1 MVRMCEGPEQSTASC
16 SGHFCDGSA
25 SVENSS
31 TGVASILLE
40 LASSN
45 DLEGFRQAV
54 EDHKSQLNVSGGWYC
69 RQHGKGRMVMERRT
83 SLMVSAMYGSLD
95 VLSYILDSDASI
107 RGDINQKCGSDGSTA
122 LHCAAAG
129 GSVFAVET
137 VKLLLDHGADLSS
150 LDNQGRRPADV
161 IAKFPGHPQLK
172 AELESALKVVTRKLS
187 LELPEELDS
196 DIFTLGEGVDY
207 EADIG
212 HGDALPVD
220 LLTAPLQSESLE
232 SPVLSPSSSSSPKSA
247 DAAATKA
254 PGDLIEKVKEYPVDP
269 SIPDI
274 KNSMYTSDEF
284 RMFSFKVRPCSRAYS
299 HDWTEC
305 PFVHPGENARRRDP
319 RRFHYSCVPCPD
331 FRKGTCRRAD
341 GCEYAH
347 GVFECWLHPAQ
358 YRTRLCKDG
367 TRCARRVCFFA
378 HTPEELR
385 PLYVSTGSAL
395 PSPRTTGSL
404 DMAAMSPP
412 LAPGSP
418 SSVLMMSPFQS
429 SNPAHQQGTLV
440 TPPMSP
446 SSPSGSLPSSW
457 SQSNMPALHLP
468 GVGLH
473 TSRLRAALSARDIP
487 LEEDLGR
494 SPAFEGHSV
503 NEFTSL
509 TSQVL
514 STQAR
519 LNAAVAASSCG
530 TTSSRANK
538 YRSLGLTVAPT
549 NLEDMFA
556 SEMML
561 SPRSMVSDSAILSP
575 LESPLHSPMH
585 AFKSSLLHTQL
596 QNEVQAQMQM
606 QAHQAALDSQ
616 LQGSSFLVSPTHKS
630 FCLGRL
636 SALGGMDM
644 DKLEN
649 CGAPS
654 LTPAMDT
661 RAAAFAQRNSRS
673 LSSRDLGTGMHWSDW
688 GSPTGKPEWGVHGDD
703 LSKMRKS
710 ASFKFKRNDESD
722 SMWDQKGYKEG
733 PLSAETSATLQPGGD
748 SARESSDHHT
758 VPGPWVENIP
768 MDHIIA

>member
-1 MVRMCEGPEQSTASC
+1 MCEGPEQSNTASC
-16 SGHFCDGSA
+16 SVHFSDGEA
-25 SVENSS
+25 SLEDSS
-31 TGVASILLE
+31 IDVASILLE

-45 DLEGFRQAV
+45 DLEGFQQAV
-54 EDHKSQLNVSGGWYC
+54 DDNKSQLNVSGGWYC
-69 RQHGKGRMVMERRT
+69 RQHGKGRMVMEQRT
-83 SLMVSAMYGSLD
+83 PLMVAALYGSVD
-95 VLSYILDSDASI
+95 VLSYILNSNPSVQ
-107 RGDINQKCGSDGSTA
+107 GDINQKCGSDGSSA

-129 GSVFAVET
+129 GSVLAVET
-137 VKLLLDHGADLSS
+137 VKLLLDHGADLNN
-150 LDNQGRRPADV
+150 LDCQGRRPADV
-161 IAKFPGHPQLK
+161 IAEFPRHPHLK
-172 AELESALKVVTRKLS
+172 AELERVLKLVKRKLS
-187 LELPEELDS
+187 LHLPEELDS
-196 DIFTLGEGVDY
+196 EVSTLVEDGEYGMVP
-207 EADIG
+207 G
-212 HGDALPVD
+212 ALSSGSF
-220 LLTAPLQSESLE
+220 QSVALE
-232 SPVLSPSSSSSPKSA
+232 SPVLSPSSSSSPESV
-247 DAAATKA
+247 DTAAVKVSGEVT
-254 PGDLIEKVKEYPVDP
+254 EKVKEYPVDP

-331 FRKGTCRRAD
+331 FRKGTCRRGD
-341 GCEYAH
+341 SCEYAH

-378 HTPEELR
+378 HTTEELR

-473 TSRLRAALSARDIP
+473 GSRLRAALSARDIS

-494 SPAFEGHSV
+494 APAFEGHSV
-503 NEFTSL
+503 SEFTSL
-509 TSQVL
+509 PSQIL

-530 TTSSRANK
+530 STSSRANK

-549 NLEDMFA
+549 NLEDLFA

-561 SPRSMVSDSAILSP
+561 SPRSMMSDSALLSP
-575 LESPLHSPMH
+575 MESPMH
-585 AFKSSLLHTQL
+585 AFKSSLLHSQL
-596 QNEVQAQMQM
+596 QNEVQAQMQL
-606 QAHQAALDSQ
+606 QVQQAALDSQ
-616 LQGSSFLVSPTHKS
+616 LQGSSFLGSPTHKS
-630 FCLGRL
+630 SFSLGRL
-636 SALGGMDM
+636 SALGGMDVE
-644 DKLEN
+644 KLDN
-649 CGAPS
+649 CGASS
-654 LTPAMDT
+654 LTPAIGT
-661 RAAAFAQRNSRS
+661 RAAAFAQHDNRS
-673 LSSRDLGTGMHWSDW
+673 HSSRDLGAGMTWSDW

-703 LSKMRKS
+703 LSKLRKS
-710 ASFKFKRNDESD
+710 TSFRYRRNEDSD
-722 SMWDQKGYKEG
+722 LSWDQKGFKDG
-733 PLSAETSATLQPGGD
+733 SPTADVATSLQSGDD
-748 SARESSDHHT
+748 SARESSEHHT
-758 VPGPWVENIP
+758 VPTSWVENVHL
-768 MDHIIA
+768 DHIIA